1 MLQAKTVFA
10 LNIAALYYYDQYI
23 HDYGATSSK
32 LIFHGLVFF
41 LFFFLR
47 QQPSVDAN
55 CQNRIYQFS
64 NYFSYEVDAKQRV
77 KLKY

>member
-1 MLQAKTVFA
+1 MPQAKTVFA

-32 LIFHGLVFF
+32 LTFHGLVFF
-41 LFFFLR
+41 FSFLR

-64 NYFSYEVDAKQRV
+64 NYFSYEVDAKQRAQ
-77 KLKY
+77 LKY